1 MSSYRTALAV
11 PEFRAIFAA
20 HVVSMAG
27 VVTANF
33 ALTVLVYSRT
43 GSALL
48 SSLVFTLVLA
58 PHLIAGTL
66 LSALIDRFPPRRLLV
81 SCNLLS
87 ATLVTAI
94 SLSSSLPVAAV
105 LVLAFTLGLIEPVF
119 SGARAATLPDV
130 LPGDAYVSGRS
141 LMRLV
146 AQGAQMGGFAV
157 GGLLM
162 AAFTPRVMLLVNAGC
177 FLFSAALLRF
187 GTRKRVP
194 DRDSGAARP
203 TSLLRDSLNGL
214 GAVMK
219 VPAVRRIL
227 FLGWAVPA
235 LGVVPEALAVPYTD
249 GLGGGTTAAG
259 LLLTAIPL
267 GTMTGEVLT
276 NWLVPK
282 DRQIRMIGPAALLVF
297 APMLLFALR
306 PGLVPAIVVLFVCGL
321 GFSTQL
327 GQDRLL
333 LQVVPDELRGR
344 TLSLQMAGLM
354 FWQGLGF
361 AAGGAVAELFAPHVV
376 ICAAAVSGLLV
387 IVLLLRGALLRTEQP
402 GSRSEE
408 GLVSG

>member
-1 MSSYRTALAV
+1 MSSYRTALAI

-20 HVVSMAG
+20 HVVSMVGA
-27 VVTANF
+27 VTANF
-33 ALTVLVYSRT
+33 ALAVLVYSRT

-66 LSALIDRFPPRRLLV
+66 LSALIDRLPARRLLV
-81 SCNLLS
+81 CCNLLS
-87 ATLVTAI
+87 ATLVTVI
-94 SLSSSLPVAAV
+94 SLSGTPVAAV
-105 LVLAFTLGLIEPVF
+105 LVLAFALGLVEPVF

-130 LPGDAYVSGRS
+130 LPGDAYVPGRS

-146 AQGAQMGGFAV
+146 IQGAQMGGFAI

-162 AAFTPRVMLLVNAGC
+162 AAFSPRVMLLVNAGC
-177 FLFSAALLRF
+177 FLFSAVLLRF
-187 GTRKRVP
+187 GTKKRVL
-194 DRDSGAARP
+194 DRDSAATGRP
-203 TSLLRDSLNGL
+203 SLLRDSLQGL

-235 LGVVPEALAVPYTD
+235 LGVIPESLAVPYTD
-249 GLGGGTTAAG
+249 GLGKGATAAG

-282 DRQIRMIGPAALLVF
+282 ERQVRMIGPVALLVF

-306 PGLVPAIVVLFVCGL
+306 PGLVAAIVVLFVCGL

-333 LQVVPDELRGR
+333 LEVVPEELRGR

-361 AAGGAVAELFAPHVV
+361 AAGGAMAELFSPNVV
-376 ICAAAVSGLLV
+376 ICAAAVAGLLAV
-387 IVLLLRGALLRTEQP
+387 VLLLRGALFGAEQR

-408 GLVSG
+408 GLVNG